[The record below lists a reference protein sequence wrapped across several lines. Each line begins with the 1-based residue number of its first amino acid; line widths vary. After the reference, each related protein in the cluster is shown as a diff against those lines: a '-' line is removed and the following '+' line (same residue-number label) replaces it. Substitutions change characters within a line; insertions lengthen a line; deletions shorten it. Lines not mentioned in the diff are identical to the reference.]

1 MANDAEL
8 FNKVKDITFSLLN
21 RDGTLKAYSY
31 LESQKNVLPDKAWWG
46 LKGELDFYVGYKY
59 KYSLTPSL
67 DYGIKCDFVGMIEKG
82 QMCRIDV
89 TTNINFKKLKD
100 YDPIQQRDK
109 MLYKIVVMDKESGK
123 IDDIFDLNFLPDD
136 HGGKLFDVA
145 LFMPTDYNDHGDPR
159 NNPYQRIVTV
169 SSTTGLIVEEKEI
182 VTDWYLQDIHS
193 MMADLYECYEDYD
206 GDEDLAGKELGDYLE
221 DSAKLLSKTTELNI
235 VACGQTNR
243 EIIDPR
249 TCEDEEVTRI
259 YWKHPVIE
267 DWMGDII
274 EEW

>member
-1 MANDAEL
+1 MVNEAEL
-8 FNKVKDITFSLLN
+8 YNKVKKITFSLLN
-21 RDGTLKAYSY
+21 KDGETKAYNYLKCNKSVLPIKAWKGLKA
-31 LESQKNVLPDKAWWG
+31 
-46 LKGELDFYVGYKY
+46 ELDFYVGYKN
-59 KYSLTPSL
+59 KYCLTPSL
-67 DYGIKCDFVGMIEKG
+67 DYGIKCDFTGTIEKG

-100 YDPIQQRDK
+100 YDPILQRDK
-109 MLYKIVVMDKESGK
+109 MIYKIVVMNETGK
-123 IDDIFDLNFLPDD
+123 LDDIFDLNFLPDN

-145 LFMPTDYNDHGDPR
+145 LFMPTDYNSQGDTR

-169 SSTTGLIVEEKEI
+169 SSATGLIVEEKEI
-182 VTDWYLQDIHS
+182 VTDWYLQDIHNK
-193 MMADLYECYEDYD
+193 MIDLYEYYEDND
-206 GDEDLAGKELGDYLE
+206 VEEDLVSKELGKYLE

-249 TCEDEEVTRI
+249 TCEDEEITRI

-267 DWMGDII
+267 EWIGDII

>member
-1 MANDAEL
+1 MVNEAEL
-8 FNKVKDITFSLLN
+8 YNKVKKITFSLLN
-21 RDGTLKAYSY
+21 KDGEKKAYNYLECKKSVLPIKAWKGLKA
-31 LESQKNVLPDKAWWG
+31 
-46 LKGELDFYVGYKY
+46 ELDFYVGYKN
-59 KYSLTPSL
+59 KYCLTPSL
-67 DYGIKCDFVGMIEKG
+67 DYGIKCDFTGTIEKG

-89 TTNINFKKLKD
+89 TTNINCKKLKD
-100 YDPIQQRDK
+100 YDPILQRDK
-109 MLYKIVVMDKESGK
+109 MIYKIVVMNETGK
-123 IDDIFDLNFLPDD
+123 LDDIFDLNFLPDD

-145 LFMPTDYNDHGDPR
+145 LFMPTDYNSQGDPR

-169 SSTTGLIVEEKEI
+169 SSATGLIVEEKEI
-182 VTDWYLQDIHS
+182 VTDWYLQE
-193 MMADLYECYEDYD
+193 YYEDND
-206 GDEDLAGKELGDYLE
+206 VEEDLVSKELGKYLE

-249 TCEDEEVTRI
+249 TCEDEEITRI

-267 DWMGDII
+267 ELIGDII

>member
-1 MANDAEL
+1 MVNEAEL
-8 FNKVKDITFSLLN
+8 YNKVKKITFSLLN
-21 RDGTLKAYSY
+21 KDGEKKAYNYLECKKSVLPIKAWKGLKA
-31 LESQKNVLPDKAWWG
+31 
-46 LKGELDFYVGYKY
+46 ELDFYVGYKN
-59 KYSLTPSL
+59 KYCLTPSL
-67 DYGIKCDFVGMIEKG
+67 DYGIKCDFTGTIEKG

-89 TTNINFKKLKD
+89 TTNINCKKLKD
-100 YDPIQQRDK
+100 YDPILQRDK
-109 MLYKIVVMDKESGK
+109 MIYKIVVMNETGK
-123 IDDIFDLNFLPDD
+123 LDDIFDLNFLPDD

-145 LFMPTDYNDHGDPR
+145 LFMPTDYNSQGDPR

-169 SSTTGLIVEEKEI
+169 SSATGLIVEEKEI
-182 VTDWYLQDIHS
+182 VTDWYLQDIHNK
-193 MMADLYECYEDYD
+193 MIDLYEYYEDND
-206 GDEDLAGKELGDYLE
+206 VEEDLVSKELGKYLE

-249 TCEDEEVTRI
+249 TCEDEEITRI

-267 DWMGDII
+267 ELIGDII